1 MFCLYLNYR
10 LKKLELKEI
19 FVVHVSVNKKLIN
32 VIINSIT
39 IKNSITII
47 KVTCLIQTKIKVWLY
62 TTLSLES

>member
-47 KVTCLIQTKIKVWLY
+47 KVTCLIQTKIKV
-62 TTLSLES
+62 